1 MLEKKID
8 FAVIGMACRFPGA
21 ENYTQYWE
29 NLVQGKNCVVEIP
42 KDRWDWQEYF
52 GDPRTDTNKTNIKW
66 GGFIEDIDKFDPLFF
81 NISPKEA
88 AYIDPQHRL
97 FLQTAW
103 HCIEDAGYSVESLA
117 GRRVGIYAGVSKNDY
132 SEMMRESR
140 NEIAPFISTG
150 TVHSILTNR
159 LSFLFDFH
167 GRSEPVDTACSSS
180 LVALHNAMRDISNGE
195 CEAALVGGVNALLAP
210 TMFISHSKSGML
222 SIDGQCKTF
231 DSEAN
236 GYVRGEGVG
245 MLFIKP
251 LTKAIE
257 AGDFIHA
264 VIKGS
269 AINHGGRANFL
280 TSPTVEAQSEVI
292 GAALDNAD
300 VDPGTITYIEAH
312 GTGTPLGDPIEIN
325 ALKKAFKSKQG
336 KFQEIT
342 PIDSAFC
349 ALSSV
354 KTNIGHLESASGIA
368 GVIKAILAMQHKV
381 IPALRNFKKLNP
393 YIDLEQS
400 PFYIADKNIEW
411 GALQYA
417 NGKTIPRRAGVS
429 SFGMGGVNAH
439 VILEEAPAKNVAS
452 LTTHKEKIPQLI
464 LISSKKKE
472 GLKEQASNLLHYLS
486 TQNTLNQNTDD
497 DTVRLQNIAYTLQ
510 VGRDQLTERLALIVS
525 SKEDLIRQLSDY
537 IKKGVSNTSCF
548 IGSVVIKKGE
558 RPSIVKVSTEMAL
571 ESLAEKWTKGSKLD
585 WTELYRN
592 NNSASRVPLPP
603 YAFMKKRCWFN
614 QEDVVE
620 TKTPEKNLAAASV
633 PNSDLKMLEIVFNK
647 ILHPN
652 DFYIQDHCVQDEKL
666 LPGVAYLEIARAAY
680 DQVIGNRDANT
691 IQNVYWINPIIL
703 KDEELRIHVKLSNN
717 KTRQSEQP
725 SFSNFQI
732 LHHKFLHSR
741 GEIGHTDLSKLDLA
755 PINIPVVK
763 QACSCEILQ
772 QDIYQRFVP
781 YGLNYGPSFQPL
793 RRCFYNNQA
802 IFSELKIPQAIAQ
815 TLDDFVLHPSIMDG
829 VFQTIVALSIFGSDQ
844 NDEQYVP
851 FYLERIE
858 IIKPIPAHC
867 YAYAKKRDNNNPNVN
882 EIAFDAVI
890 CDETGELLVNIT
902 GLTKRALHLKPQQ
915 NIQQLKT
922 EDIRSHMSEKKKT
935 DIYYCSEWRNTDIQL
950 QPKSL
955 DQLIIFGNDKHLL
968 QQNAWSHS
976 SVKGPVYLVTPG
988 SNYQIINNNHIQIN
1002 PANFDDYLKIIQ
1014 YFKDEKCTISNILY
1028 LWNFDSDKSSSI
1040 DLIEHGIIS
1049 LLRLSKA
1056 IISKRAGKNVNLLY
1070 CYPNETKNSQPYHAL
1085 IGGFARTLIYENP
1098 NMRFLSM
1105 GIDSAAPEEII
1116 QLAQKEFAGER
1127 HDKLLEIRYES
1138 GKRLTRTIVNFT
1150 PPDLH
1155 LQDSETVLRKKG
1167 IYLITGGA
1175 GGLGFIFARYLS
1187 EKYKATTLLIG
1198 RSKLNA
1204 QIQEKIATIASLGG
1218 QCSYYSTDITQADEL
1233 QKTFLEIKNT
1243 YPHIHGVIHAAGVIE
1258 DAYILLKKEDSFR
1271 HVINTKVKGLLNL
1284 DTATRHENLDF
1295 VCLFSSIA
1303 ALMPNQGQSDYA
1315 SANSFLDSY
1324 AALRNRLRD
1333 QNKCNGFTLAIN
1345 WPLWAQGGM
1354 RVTPEEEAHLLNE
1367 FGMAPLEEKTGLEIF
1382 EQGLK
1387 FASRYGHT
1395 YDLNHIVA
1403 IDGEKTKIAH
1413 CLGIENQQNTLSDI
1427 TIRHEINQKG
1437 PEMNSIANNDIENE
1451 VKNKFSELF
1460 DIAAEKIDG
1469 EISMKELGL
1478 DSISMVSI
1486 IQHINTLFEI
1496 DLKPTVFFELDTINQ
1511 FVQFIDAHCQDK
1523 KALSLPR
1530 YNTSLIDIDQSNP
1543 SEKQFQRTF
1552 NVAEFYL
1559 EDHVVEG
1566 QYNMPGAC
1574 YIEMARQAGDLL
1586 LGNKAVIKLTNN
1598 YWARQLSSPEKDFTA
1613 YINILPKSPGF
1624 DYEVISYNDD
1634 REKIVHA
1641 IGTLVNR
1648 ENNAAVSIAP
1658 DYLDLNAVRSRCTA
1672 LQQPDQVYQ
1681 QIIAEGLHVGPTF
1694 KPMQQILLGK
1704 DEALSTLALP
1714 VSIQDTVDD
1723 YVLHPTMLT
1732 GVFQTALISN
1742 RFNEENQQAHFIP
1755 MGIDELEI
1763 FAPVTSRCLVYS
1775 KSTKSNDNLKKFDLL
1790 VCREDGLVAVRL
1802 NGFAIRALKNA
1813 EKKDNDKHYHPELT
1827 SDKSDQSSKQLAQA
1841 SYHFIK
1847 NLLSPHIGLSV
1858 EEIDNGESFDA
1869 YGINSVMIVELNK
1882 SFEDAFGPLS
1892 KTLFFEYRNIQE
1904 LAEYFIEN
1912 HAEKLAQQTSE
1923 NDTVFIPEPDTELAG
1938 TPSSDIAASNNT
1950 DQSTAGLYESTT
1962 HYIKQLLSP
1971 HIGLAVDEI
1980 EAGEDFEAYGINSV
1994 MIVELNK
2001 AFESVFGSLS
2011 KTLFFEYRN
2020 IEELTEYF
2028 IENHN
2033 EQLNQCSSVGI
2044 ITKKIQNKD
2053 TTLIDNNAPGDLK
2066 STHPAIEP
2074 LPSKQ
2079 GEYQQQ
2085 LVSNTSTR
2093 NSVHLNQLTTH
2104 YIKELLSPH
2113 IGLTAD
2119 EIEAGEDFEAY
2130 GINSVMI
2137 VELNRTFE
2145 AVFGPLSKTLFF
2157 EYRNIEELVEYFVE
2171 NHLTQLQDLFDL
2183 NTSDNSTDSTIT
2195 NEESG
2200 RTRSETVPDTDINK
2214 ESFVPKNIQSNSAI
2228 SAQPAE
2234 SVHLNKDIAIIGIDG
2249 RYPHA
2254 KNVNEFWEVLKNG
2267 TDCIT
2272 DIPESH
2278 FDFRPIFDSDPEN
2291 NKIYSKRGAFLNDID
2306 KFDAAFFNIS
2316 PREAELIDP
2325 QERLFL
2331 EVAWGAMED
2340 AGYTRQAL
2348 LDSSGR
2354 QVGVFVGALWQPYQ
2368 AIGTEETLK
2377 GNIVAPS
2384 GLLYSIANRVSYF
2397 MNFSGPS
2404 LAIDT
2409 ACSSSLTAVHFACQ
2423 SLHNGDCKVAIAG
2436 GVNLSLHSSKYLFLS
2451 QNRFLSTDGR
2461 CRSFGDGGDGYVP
2474 GEGVGAILLKP
2485 LSEAI
2490 KDGDAVYA
2498 VIKGSSVNHGGKT
2511 NGYTVPCPN
2520 AQSEIIKNVFRK
2532 SGINPRTVS
2541 YIEAHGTGT
2550 PLGDPIEITG
2560 LRKAFEVSTKDKQ
2573 FCAIG
2578 SVKSNIGHLE
2588 AAAGIA
2594 SITKVILQMKN
2605 KQLAPSIHSD
2615 TLNSNIDFKQT
2626 PFKVQHG
2633 LSPWAQP
2640 ELNTGGISETFPR
2653 RAGISS
2659 FGAGGSN
2666 AHILLEEFDAQKIE
2680 TANKQPDTINM
2691 IVLSAKN
2698 EDRLREMAAHLLHF
2712 LDQNLLTDSLS
2723 DLAYTLQTGR
2733 EAMNERLGIIASSVT
2748 ELQNALNSFL
2758 NKAKSKNIYTG
2769 NIANHKDI
2777 LNIFGGDEDISSII
2791 EAWIARE
2798 KYNKL
2803 LDIWVK
2809 GLNINWNLL
2818 YQSDKPCRIHL
2829 PTYPFAKERYWIS
2842 TDQVEKITYEH
2853 RVASKLH
2860 PLIHENRSTLSTQ
2873 RFNSVFTG
2881 EEFFL
2886 KDHIVGNSK
2895 VLPAV
2900 AYIEMFRSAAALSS
2914 EELKPLKLYNLAW
2927 LEPITQE
2934 SRQLQVSI
2942 ELLVEDDE
2950 YYLQACTEENGTT
2963 TVHGYGQCL
2972 YLDPS
2977 INHLQLDRNS
2987 SIPIDEIESSL
2998 QNHIDSDQI
3007 YALFH
3012 KKGLNLQDGFQGI
3025 NWIKWNGAQALGK
3038 ITLPVSL
3045 NNPERNFYHIH
3056 PSLLD
3061 SALQTALYILET
3073 THQKEGALFLP
3084 YSIEEV
3090 EIYAT
3095 LPDTLYSLVQPS
3107 DSKALHESHHSVRS
3121 FNVTIVDQS
3130 GDILMKVK
3138 NFSFRE
3144 TNLSTGLIQKLSG
3157 HVHNAVN
3164 AITYF
3169 SPTWVE
3175 TDIEK
3180 NSLKSSVENAT
3191 GFIVVSNNASQL
3203 EQFCEK
3209 LNQIKTNQPVYE
3221 IILSD
3226 KKHPNKPGRLYLN
3239 NLEQNANPQLA
3250 ALLNNVKN
3258 DISHIVYLQDSTSQK
3273 APNALCF
3280 QTQQS
3285 IAALFNINKLC
3296 LSPTK
3301 AIRQLFVNIY
3311 KKDTSQQ
3318 VLEGSIN
3325 GFFNSVQTEYPKTVN
3340 GVISIQ
3346 LDKIDSIELSSWE
3359 DLVINELRVSD
3370 DNTSNWI
3377 RYTENG
3383 QCRSEWQLH
3392 PLNDI
3397 NIPQQS
3403 THFDFSAIKAN
3414 GTYLITGGMGGIG
3427 KILVRYLA
3435 QNYNVNL
3442 ILIGRSS
3449 LDKNDD
3455 IFINSIRSSTENA
3468 IYLQADITDL
3478 DSLEQVITKIK
3489 HQFGDING
3497 VIHCAGVL
3505 EDNLLINKSNQSLQK
3520 VLHPKLQGTINLD
3533 QTTFSEPLDFF
3544 LVFSSLTS
3552 ILGNPGQCDY
3562 GAANGFM
3569 DAFMVYRQTLVEK
3582 QLRQGVSLSV
3592 NWPLWKDGKMGQNG
3606 DVSEMLDDSFGDP
3619 LTSTDGLNCFEQL
3632 FHLGQNQIAVVKNEK
3647 TIADTVM
3654 TQKEQIQEN
3663 DLSQNSLDIASDLQI
3678 DIKNMIA
3685 ELGKFNPEQISLQND
3700 FMALGLESV
3709 ILAKLA
3715 SRISKQFS
3723 VKISPAIFFEHT
3735 NMEKLIAYLLD
3746 TYKTDIYA
3754 YYEHVKLAN
3763 LQATDVSSETPGS
3776 LKIVSSDAHRQA
3788 DSSVHYTESKI
3799 TAENLEQLLRNDIK
3813 QIIVGLGKFKPDQVV
3828 AYVDFISLGLD
3839 SVILA
3844 KLSSQLNKKFS
3855 IKTSPAIF
3863 FEYTTLEKLNIHLLE
3878 QFRPELAVFYEKNR
3892 HTYESI
3898 ERSEVKPAG
3907 IRQTHKIKHLYEQ
3920 QNTAIKQQLS
3930 IEKNE
3935 SSPNTD
3941 IAVIG
3946 MDCLFPGAPDLES
3959 FWQLLVD
3966 CQSTV
3971 SEIPVNRWDWKTFFG
3986 DPNKEIHKTN
3996 IKWGHFV
4003 NDLDKFDPAFFNIS
4017 PREAA
4022 LMDPQQRL
4030 LLQSVWKSIEHAGYA
4045 PMDLSKNSKVGFFVG
4060 ISGNDYYELLMNNDI
4075 EAYSSTGGVHSIAA
4089 NRVSYFFDFK
4099 GPSIPVDTACS
4110 SSLVALDMAVKSLE
4124 HGNCDVA
4131 ITGGVNALISPTL
4144 YIAFSKAGMLSPD
4157 GNLSPLDKKANGYV
4171 RGEGVGTLVLK
4182 RLDKAIED
4190 QDTIH
4195 AVIKGTSVNHGG
4207 KVPSLTVPNPKAQS
4221 ELILDACNKAKIDV
4235 TTLNYVELHGT
4246 GTPLGDPIEVN
4257 GLKNAFKSGQ
4267 VIQQESYCGI
4277 ASVKANIG
4285 HLEAAAGIAGVIKT
4299 ILALKNKVL
4308 PGQCNF
4314 EELNPH
4320 IHLENTPFKIVQ
4332 NTEHWPNLI
4341 DKNGALLP
4349 RRAGVSSFGFGGANA
4364 HVVIEEYLTEHT
4376 EKPLPKIDE
4385 NENSDKNYPIVLSAK
4400 TKERLAALAYQL
4412 SMYLEHQSDE
4422 CFDLQRIAYT
4432 LQTGRTPF
4440 EHRLGLLAKNRKGL
4454 LLLLKA
4460 FINGDTNHEHMYVNE
4475 VDMNNTAQLP
4485 AVDVSELD
4493 LNNWLQNQNYE
4504 RVLTCWVKGQPVEWN
4519 QLYNE
4524 NHRPQ
4529 RCSLPTYPFAKERYW
4544 IADSLKS
4551 KSINT
4556 INDTETVS
4564 QQYPDKQDSSKIKL
4578 SPNSLR
4584 EQCVD
4589 YLKQLAA
4596 SVLQMPVERI
4606 DSAHS
4611 LGSYGMDSI
4620 LIMQTIS
4627 ILNRW
4632 FSNIT
4637 STLLT
4642 EYRTIDALADY
4653 LIINHKDS
4661 LIQLLGQNSQEPLQI
4676 GQDAQQLSIDLERAT
4691 DSQQHHSVLLKNTS
4705 QGEESSLM
4713 ISNVAKALSLNKIDF
4728 DAALQIVKQSAAMR

>member
-21 ENYTQYWE
+21 ENYAQYWE
-29 NLVQGKNCVVEIP
+29 NLIQGKNCVAEIP
-42 KDRWDWQEYF
+42 KDRWDWQAYF

-66 GGFIEDIDKFDPLFF
+66 GGFIDDIDKFDPLFF

-117 GRRVGIYAGVSKNDY
+117 GRKIGIYAGVSKNDY

-180 LVALHNAMRDISNGE
+180 LVALHNAMRDISCGE

-236 GYVRGEGVG
+236 GYVRGEGAG
-245 MLFIKP
+245 ILFIKP

-292 GAALDNAD
+292 GTALENAD

-336 KFQEIT
+336 ISQK
-342 PIDSAFC
+342 SAPRSTEFC

-368 GVIKAILAMQHKV
+368 GIIKAILAMQHKK

-400 PFYIADKNIEW
+400 PFYIADRNIEW
-411 GALQYA
+411 EALLA
-417 NGKTIPRRAGVS
+417 DNGKTIPRRAGVS

-439 VILEEAPAKNVAS
+439 VILEEAPVKKAVR
-452 LTTHKEKIPQLI
+452 LTTDEEETPQLI

-472 GLKEQASNLLHYLS
+472 GLKEQAGNLLQYLS
-486 TQNTLNQNTDD
+486 ALNAPGQNMGDRAP
-497 DTVRLQNIAYTLQ
+497 RLQDIAYTHQ
-510 VGRDQLTERLALIVS
+510 VGRDQFTERLTLIVS
-525 SKEDLIRQLSDY
+525 SKAELIRQLADY
-537 IKKGVSNTSCF
+537 IKNGVSNTSCF

-558 RPSIVKVSTEMAL
+558 RPSIIKVNAEMSL
-571 ESLAEKWTKGSKLD
+571 ESLAEKWTQGAKLD
-585 WTELYRN
+585 WTEFYSN
-592 NNSASRVPLPP
+592 NNSASRIPLPV

-614 QEDVVE
+614 QESVAPV
-620 TKTPEKNLAAASV
+620 KTPEKNPIAISA
-633 PNSDLKMLEIVFNK
+633 PKSDFKMAEIVFNK
-647 ILHPN
+647 TLHPN
-652 DFYIQDHCVQDEKL
+652 DFYIRDHCVQDEKL

-680 DQVIGNRDANT
+680 DQVAGNQNANT
-691 IQNVYWINPIIL
+691 IQHVYWINPVIL
-703 KDEELRIHVKLSNN
+703 KDEDLPIHVKLSNN
-717 KTRQSEQP
+717 TTRQPEQS
-725 SFSNFQI
+725 SFSNFQV

-741 GEIGHTDLSKLDLA
+741 GEIGHTNLSALDLV
-755 PINIPVVK
+755 PINIPVIK
-763 QACSCEILQ
+763 KACSREILQ
-772 QDIYQRFVP
+772 QDIYQRFIP

-793 RRCFYNNQA
+793 QRCFYNSQA
-802 IFSELKIPQAIAQ
+802 IFSELKIPQVLAQ

-829 VFQTIVALSIFGSDQ
+829 VFQTIVALSIFGSDRK
-844 NDEQYVP
+844 DEQYVP

-882 EIAFDAVI
+882 EIVFDAVI
-890 CDETGELLVNIT
+890 CNETGELLVNIT
-902 GLTKRALHLKPQQ
+902 GLTKRALHLKPHQD
-915 NIQQLKT
+915 IQQLQTGNIQSQVSK
-922 EDIRSHMSEKKKT
+922 KKKT
-935 DIYYCSEWRNTDIQL
+935 DIYYCSEWRNTEIQL
-950 QPKSL
+950 QPESL
-955 DQLIIFGNDKHLL
+955 DHLIVFGNDNHLL
-968 QQNAWSHS
+968 QQNTWSHS
-976 SVKGPVYLVTPG
+976 SVNGPVYLVTPG
-988 SNYQIINNNHIQIN
+988 SNYQIINSNHIQID
-1002 PANFDDYLKIIQ
+1002 PANFDDYLKMIQ
-1014 YFKDEKCTISNILY
+1014 YLKDEKCAINNILY
-1028 LWNFDSDKSSSI
+1028 LWNFDSEPSNSI
-1040 DLIEHGIIS
+1040 DPIENGIIS
-1049 LLRLSKA
+1049 LLRLTKA
-1056 IISKRAGKNVNLLY
+1056 IISRKASKNVKLLY
-1070 CYPNETKNSQPYHAL
+1070 CYPNETKSSQPYHAL

-1098 NMRFLSM
+1098 NMRFLSA

-1116 QLAQKEFAGER
+1116 QLAQREFASER
-1127 HDKLLEIRYES
+1127 HDKLLEIRHES
-1138 GKRLTRTIVNFT
+1138 GKRLTRKIVNFT

-1155 LQDSETVLRKKG
+1155 LHGSETVLRKNG
-1167 IYLITGGA
+1167 VYLITGGA

-1187 EKYKATTLLIG
+1187 EKYHATTLLIG

-1204 QIQEKIATIASLGG
+1204 QIQEKIAAIASLGG
-1218 QCSYYSTDITQADEL
+1218 QCTYYSADITQADAL

-1271 HVINTKVKGLLNL
+1271 RVIHTKVNGLLNL

-1333 QNKCNGFTLAIN
+1333 ENKRSGFTLAIN

-1354 RVTPEEEAHLLNE
+1354 RVTPEEEAHLLHE
-1367 FGMAPLEEKTGLEIF
+1367 FGMAPLEEKSGLEIF

-1387 FASRYGHT
+1387 FASCYGHSHG
-1395 YDLNHIVA
+1395 LSHIVA
-1403 IDGEKTKIAH
+1403 IDGDKSKIAH
-1413 CLGIENQQNTLSDI
+1413 CLGIENQQNTQSDI
-1427 TIRHEINQKG
+1427 TIQHEINQTG
-1437 PEMNSIANNDIENE
+1437 LEMNGIANNDIENE

-1469 EISMKELGL
+1469 EISMSELGL
-1478 DSISMVSI
+1478 DSGSMVSI
-1486 IQHINTLFEI
+1486 IQHINTRFEI
-1496 DLKPTVFFELDTINQ
+1496 NLKPTVFFELDTIDQ
-1511 FVQFIDAHCQDK
+1511 FVRFIDSHCQSK
-1523 KALSLPR
+1523 KGLPPSR
-1530 YNTSLIDIDQSNP
+1530 HNTSLIDVNQSNP

-1586 LGNKAVIKLTNN
+1586 LGDKAVIKLTNN
-1598 YWARQLSSPEKDFTA
+1598 YWVRQLSSPEKDFTA
-1613 YINILPKSPGF
+1613 YINILPKSSGY
-1624 DYEVISYNDD
+1624 DYEVISYNDS

-1648 ENNAAVSIAP
+1648 ENNAATSIAP

-1672 LQQPDQVYQ
+1672 VQQPDQVYR

-1694 KPMQQILLGK
+1694 KPMQQILLSKG
-1704 DEALSTLALP
+1704 EALSILALP
-1714 VSIQDTVDD
+1714 DSIEDTVDD

-1790 VCREDGLVAVRL
+1790 VCREDGLVAARL
-1802 NGFAIRALKNA
+1802 KGFAIRALKNV
-1813 EKKDNDKHYHPELT
+1813 EKKDNDKNNYPEQT
-1827 SDKSDQSSKQLAQA
+1827 SITSDQSSKQLAQA
-1841 SYHFIK
+1841 SYRFIK

-1858 EEIDNGESFDA
+1858 EEIDNDESFDA
-1869 YGINSVMIVELNK
+1869 YGINSIMIVELNK
-1882 SFEDAFGPLS
+1882 SFEDTFGPLS
-1892 KTLFFEYRNIQE
+1892 KTLFFEYRNVQE

-1912 HAEKLAQQTSE
+1912 HAEKLAQPTSE
-1923 NDTVFIPEPDTELAG
+1923 NDQTFIPEPDIQPVE
-1938 TPSSDIAASNNT
+1938 TPPGNITAASNT
-1950 DQSTAGLYESTT
+1950 DQGTAELYKSAT
-1962 HYIKQLLSP
+1962 HAIKQLLSP

-1980 EAGEDFEAYGINSV
+1980 EASEDFEAYGINSV
-1994 MIVELNK
+1994 MIVELNR
-2001 AFESVFGSLS
+2001 AFEAVFGSLS

-2020 IEELTEYF
+2020 IEEL
-2028 IENHN
+2028 
-2033 EQLNQCSSVGI
+2033 
-2044 ITKKIQNKD
+2044 
-2053 TTLIDNNAPGDLK
+2053 
-2066 STHPAIEP
+2066 
-2074 LPSKQ
+2074 
-2079 GEYQQQ
+2079 
-2085 LVSNTSTR
+2085 
-2093 NSVHLNQLTTH
+2093 
-2104 YIKELLSPH
+2104 
-2113 IGLTAD
+2113 
-2119 EIEAGEDFEAY
+2119 
-2130 GINSVMI
+2130 
-2137 VELNRTFE
+2137 
-2145 AVFGPLSKTLFF
+2145 
-2157 EYRNIEELVEYFVE
+2157 VEYFAE
-2171 NHLTQLQDLFDL
+2171 NHLTRLQDLFDL
-2183 NTSDNSTDSTIT
+2183 NTSVNSTDSTKT
-2195 NEESG
+2195 NKEDD
-2200 RTRSETVPDTDINK
+2200 RIRSEAVPDTDRK
-2214 ESFVPKNIQSNSAI
+2214 KDSFVPKNIHNNSAI

-2234 SVHLNKDIAIIGIDG
+2234 SVHLNEDIAIIGIDG

-2254 KNVNEFWEVLKNG
+2254 NNVNEFWEVLKKG

-2348 LDSSGR
+2348 LDSSDR

-2474 GEGVGAILLKP
+2474 GEGVGAIILKP

-2520 AQSEIIKNVFRK
+2520 AQSDIIKTVFRK

-2605 KQLAPSIHSD
+2605 RQLAPSIHSD
-2615 TLNSNIDFKQT
+2615 TLNSNIDFTQT

-2633 LSPWAQP
+2633 LSVWTQP
-2640 ELNTGGISETFPR
+2640 ELITDGISETYPR

-2666 AHILLEEFDAQKIE
+2666 AHILLEEFDARKTE
-2680 TANKQPDTINM
+2680 TANVQPDAANM

-2698 EDRLREMAAHLLHF
+2698 ENRLREMAAHLLHF

-2733 EAMNERLGIIASSVT
+2733 EAMNERLGIIAGSVA
-2748 ELQNALNSFL
+2748 ELQNALGAYL
-2758 NKAKSKNIYTG
+2758 NKDTAKNIYTG

-2777 LNIFGGDEDISSII
+2777 LSIFGSDEDIGSII
-2791 EAWIARE
+2791 EAWIARK
-2798 KYNKL
+2798 KYGKL

-2809 GLNINWNLL
+2809 GFKINWNLL
-2818 YQSDKPCRIHL
+2818 YQSDKPRRIHL
-2829 PTYPFAKERYWIS
+2829 PTYPFAKESYWIS
-2842 TDQVEKITYEH
+2842 TGQVEKIIGEH
-2853 RVASKLH
+2853 QGASKLH

-2873 RFNSVFTG
+2873 RFNSIFTG

-2886 KDHIVGNSK
+2886 KDHIVGDTK

-2900 AYIEMFRSAAALSS
+2900 AYIEMFRSAAALST

-2934 SRQLQVSI
+2934 SRQLQVST

-2950 YYLQACTEENGTT
+2950 FYLQACTEKNGKT

-2977 INHLQLDRNS
+2977 MNHLQLERNS

-2998 QNHIDSDQI
+2998 QNQIDSDQI

-3025 NWIKWNGAQALGK
+3025 NWIKWNGVQALGK
-3038 ITLPVSL
+3038 ITLPASL
-3045 NNPERNFYHIH
+3045 NSQERNHYHIH

-3107 DSKALHESHHSVRS
+3107 DNKALHESHHSVRS

-3130 GDILMKVK
+3130 GVILMKVK

-3144 TNLSTGLIQKLSG
+3144 TNLSTGQIQKLSG
-3157 HVHNAVN
+3157 HVHGAVN
-3164 AITYF
+3164 AITYS
-3169 SPTWVE
+3169 SPAWVE
-3175 TDIEK
+3175 TAINK
-3180 NSLKSSVENAT
+3180 NSSKSSVENAT
-3191 GFIVVSNNASQL
+3191 GFIVVSNNADQL
-3203 EQFCEK
+3203 EQFCAT
-3209 LNQIKTNQPVYE
+3209 LNRINNNHPVYE

-3226 KKHPNKPGRLYLN
+3226 KKHPEKPGRLYLN
-3239 NLEQNANPQLA
+3239 TLEQNANAQLA
-3250 ALLNNVKN
+3250 VFLNDVKN
-3258 DISHIVYLQDSTSQK
+3258 DISHIVCLQDSTSQK
-3273 APNALCF
+3273 EPNTLCF

-3285 IAALFNINKLC
+3285 IVALFDINKHC
-3296 LSPTK
+3296 LSSSKT
-3301 AIRQLFVNIY
+3301 IRQLFVNIC

-3318 VLEGSIN
+3318 VLEGGIN
-3325 GFFNSVQTEYPKTVN
+3325 GFFNSVQTEYTKSVN
-3340 GVISIQ
+3340 SVISIQ
-3346 LDKIDSIELSSWE
+3346 LNKMDSIELSAWI
-3359 DLVINELRVSD
+3359 DPVINELRVSD
-3370 DNTSNWI
+3370 DNAGNWI
-3377 RYTENG
+3377 RYSENG
-3383 QCRSEWQLH
+3383 QRRSEWQLH
-3392 PLNDI
+3392 PLKDI
-3397 NIPQQS
+3397 NMPRKS
-3403 THFDFSAIKAN
+3403 ANFDFSAIKAG

-3442 ILIGRSS
+3442 VLIGRSS
-3449 LDKNDD
+3449 LDSDD
-3455 IFINSIRSSTENA
+3455 DAFIKSIRHATEDA
-3468 IYLQADITDL
+3468 LYLQADITDS
-3478 DSLEQVITKIK
+3478 DSLERVITKAK
-3489 HQFGDING
+3489 QQYGVING

-3505 EDNLLINKSNQSLQK
+3505 EDNLLINKNTQSLKK
-3520 VLHPKLQGTINLD
+3520 VLQPKLQGTINLD
-3533 QTTFSEPLDFF
+3533 QSTFSEPLDFF

-3552 ILGNPGQCDY
+3552 LLGNPGQCDY

-3569 DAFMVYRQTLVEK
+3569 DAFMAYRQTLVEK
-3582 QLRQGVSLSV
+3582 QLRQGLSLTV
-3592 NWPLWKDGKMGQNG
+3592 NWPLWKDGKMGQSA
-3606 DVSEMLDDSFGDP
+3606 DVSDMLDDSFGAP
-3619 LTSTDGLNCFEQL
+3619 LAAAEGMKCFEQI

-3647 TIADTVM
+3647 ATADPLM
-3654 TQKEQIQEN
+3654 TQKKQIHEN
-3663 DLSQNSLDIASDLQI
+3663 DSSQNPLAITSSAADIASDLQI
-3678 DIKNMIA
+3678 DTKNMIA
-3685 ELGKFNPEQISLQND
+3685 ELGKFSPEQISLQND

-3715 SRISKQFS
+3715 SRLNKQFS
-3723 VKISPAIFFEHT
+3723 LKISPAIFFEHT
-3735 NMEKLIAYLLD
+3735 NLEKLIAYLLD
-3746 TYKTDIYA
+3746 EHKTNIYA
-3754 YYEHVKLAN
+3754 YYERAKPVN
-3763 LQATDVSSETPGS
+3763 LQATDISREIPNT
-3776 LKIVSSDAHRQA
+3776 LKIVSSDINRQA
-3788 DSSVHYTESKI
+3788 NSSVHRAESEI
-3799 TAENLEQLLRNDIK
+3799 SAENLDEMLRDDIT
-3813 QIIVGLGKFKPDQVV
+3813 QIIVDLGKFKPGQVV
-3828 AYVDFISLGLD
+3828 ADVDFISLGLD

-3855 IKTSPAIF
+3855 IKISPAIF
-3863 FEYTTLEKLNIHLLE
+3863 FEHTSLEKLNIHLLE
-3878 QFRPELAVFYEKNR
+3878 QFRPELTHFYEKNR
-3892 HTYESI
+3892 HTDESI

-3907 IRQTHKIKHLYEQ
+3907 IRQANKIKHVLEQ
-3920 QNTAIKQQLS
+3920 QETEIKRLHS

-3935 SSPNTD
+3935 SSSVHVQSSPATD

-3946 MDCLFPGAPDLES
+3946 MDCVFPGAPDLES
-3959 FWQLLVD
+3959 FWQLLID

-3986 DPNKEIHKTN
+3986 DPNKETHKTN

-4003 NDLDKFDPAFFNIS
+4003 DDLDKFDPAFFNIS

-4045 PMDLSKNSKVGFFVG
+4045 PMDLSKNSKVGFFTG
-4060 ISGNDYYELLMNNDI
+4060 ISGNDYYELLMNSDI

-4182 RLDKAIED
+4182 RLDKAIKD

-4207 KVPSLTVPNPKAQS
+4207 KVPSLTVPNPRAQS
-4221 ELILDACNKAKIDV
+4221 ELILDACSKAKIDV

-4267 VIQQESYCGI
+4267 AIQQEGYCGI
-4277 ASVKANIG
+4277 ASVKGNIG
-4285 HLEAAAGIAGVIKT
+4285 HLEAAAGVAGVIKT

-4308 PGQCNF
+4308 PGQCHF

-4320 IHLENTPFKIVQ
+4320 IHLENTPFKVVQ
-4332 NTEHWPNLI
+4332 NAEHWPNLM
-4341 DKNGALLP
+4341 DKNGASLP

-4364 HVVIEEYLTEHT
+4364 HVVIEEYLAEHAD
-4376 EKPLPKIDE
+4376 KPLPKPDE
-4385 NENSDKNYPIVLSAK
+4385 NTNGNKSYPIVLSAK
-4400 TKERLAALAYQL
+4400 TKERLVALAHQL
-4412 SMYLEHQSDE
+4412 SMYLENQMDE

-4432 LQTGRTPF
+4432 LQTGRTAF
-4440 EHRLGLLAKNRKGL
+4440 EHRLGLLAKNRKEL

-4460 FINGDTNHEHMYVNE
+4460 YINGDTNHEHMYVGE
-4475 VDMNNTAQLP
+4475 IDMNSTAQLP
-4485 AVDVSELD
+4485 AADVSELD

-4504 RVLTCWVKGQPVEWN
+4504 RVLICWVKGRFVEWN
-4519 QLYNE
+4519 RLYNE

-4529 RCSLPTYPFAKERYW
+4529 RCDLPTYPFAKERYW

-4551 KSINT
+4551 KSIYT
-4556 INDTETVS
+4556 INEAEAVA
-4564 QQYPDKQDSSKIKL
+4564 QQSPDKQDSSKMKL

-4584 EQCVD
+4584 EQCIG

-4596 SVLQMPVERI
+4596 SVLQMPLEKI
-4606 DSAHS
+4606 DSARS
-4611 LGSYGMDSI
+4611 LEAYGMDSI
-4620 LIMQTIS
+4620 LIMQTIT
-4627 ILNRW
+4627 ILNRS
-4632 FSNIT
+4632 FPNIT

-4653 LIINHKDS
+4653 LITNHKNL
-4661 LIQLLGQNSQEPLQI
+4661 LIELLDLDNQEPGQI
-4676 GQDAQQLSIDLERAT
+4676 DQAEKLLSTGLEIAA
-4691 DSQQHHSVLLKNTS
+4691 DSQQHHSVLPENIS
-4705 QGEESSLM
+4705 QEEESSLS
-4713 ISNVAKALSLNKIDF
+4713 IGDIANALSLNKIDF
-4728 DAALQIVKQSAAMR
+4728 DTALQIVKQSAAMR